1 MTVAEFNDKVIEIVR
16 DSFDFSE
23 GTEITPESR
32 LLEDLGMSSLAI
44 LALISDLEE
53 AFDVRIPTRK
63 LSKIVTVGDLQ
74 QFILHKLV

>member
-1 MTVAEFNDKVIEIVR
+1 MTVAEFNDKVVEIVR
-16 DSFDFSE
+16 DSFDFAE
-23 GTEITPESR
+23 GTEITPESK

-53 AFDVRIPTRK
+53 EFDVRIPTRK

-74 QFILHKLV
+74 QFILSKLV

>member
-23 GTEITPESR
+23 GTEITSESK

-44 LALISDLEE
+44 LAMISDLED

-74 QFILHKLV
+74 QFILNKLV

>member
-23 GTEITPESR
+23 GTEITSESK

-44 LALISDLEE
+44 LALISDLED